1 MKTAITALLAAL
13 LLAACSGG
21 PAKVADEPPV
31 VSPPVVAPE
40 TPPPTDPPPP
50 EDPPSPG
57 DRPPPPPPETPPSPG
72 GGGGSP
78 PPGNND
84 PTATETVVSIYRDG
98 TSNAQ
103 ARKTAVAQSVSVTD
117 TVREGGNFRI
127 RVGFEGRH
135 PVEGGCTLGVSD
147 SHGQQD
153 SVTSRANGDDTSAV
167 VRVEHDDAADDGRT
181 VTVSIETCHFP
192 DLDRAGVTYRIGER
206 NAVAVAVTTAGPLE
220 EDTNTYE
227 FNLTGLAW
235 SDEIG
240 HSGSGDEYMKVKL
253 TGTIS
258 NPLPWDG
265 LLHWERTDSFE
276 GITEG
281 WGTHLYRG
289 ASAIDTWIG
298 VPVSPAGTV
307 RTVTIRLTS
316 WQLTQSLQDGQYY
329 APPGNYVIGSQTT
342 VSATITTPEFVRPP
356 DPIYTVSITPDPVVE
371 GEKVMFHVDV
381 QNILGYYFSLKFRDN
396 WRTEDDVD
404 HSAMWMNPENGG
416 PTQSRERTTMV
427 CCNGSGWLPEDE
439 RPAVRTYTGYLWQS
453 TSIRASATVNMQ
465 SRN

>member
-1 MKTAITALLAAL
+1 L
-13 LLAACSGG
+13 
-21 PAKVADEPPV
+21 
-31 VSPPVVAPE
+31 
-40 TPPPTDPPPP
+40 
-50 EDPPSPG
+50 
-57 DRPPPPPPETPPSPG
+57 
-72 GGGGSP
+72 
-78 PPGNND
+78 
-84 PTATETVVSIYRDG
+84 TVQ
-98 TSNAQ
+98 T
-103 ARKTAVAQSVSVTD
+103 VSVTD

-127 RVGFEGRH
+127 RVGFAGRY
-135 PVEGGCTLGVSD
+135 PVEGNCTLGVAD
-147 SHGQQD
+147 SHGENV
-153 SVTSRANGDDTSAV
+153 SVTSWANGDDTSAV
-167 VRVEHDDAADDGRT
+167 VRVTHDNEADDGRT
-181 VTVSIETCHFP
+181 VTVSIDSCNFP
-192 DLDRAGVTYRIGER
+192 DLDRAGVTYRIGSR
-206 NAVAVAVTTAGPLE
+206 NSVAVSVTTAGPIE
-220 EDTNTYE
+220 PEPNTYE

-240 HSGSGDEYMKVKL
+240 HSGSGYEYMKVKL

-281 WGTHLYRG
+281 WGTHLYKG

-356 DPIYTVSITPDPVVE
+356 DPIYTVSITPDPVIE
-371 GEKVMFHVDV
+371 GDKVMFHVDV